1 VDIRIY
7 PFYLVA
13 VVLLWILVYHA
24 AFWAVGIIRDSSLV
38 CWSIGLIGITVVSLR
53 QPPLRRILAQLAV
66 GALVLAGTA
75 YASLYLLPTVPIAGL
90 SHTTSTRALAVGL
103 PVLTLSILHL
113 VGVLRGRRHPLWG
126 EARVMSGVQRSLA
139 TGARIYFTPAG
150 RAFLR
155 ERFDTTPAEF
165 LRMVRY

>member
-1 VDIRIY
+1 MDIRY
-7 PFYLVA
+7 PFFLLA

-53 QPPLRRILAQLAV
+53 QPPLRRILAQLAA
-66 GALVLAGTA
+66 GALALACTA

-90 SHTTSTRALAVGL
+90 GHTTSTRALAVGL
-103 PVLTLSILHL
+103 PVLTLSIFHL